1 MKRKDYEKPSM
12 KVVILKQRAKLL
24 QASGGGDFGTPNY
37 VPGSN
42 PFGS

>member
-24 QASGGGDFGTPNY
+24 QASGGLEQPDSFEEGGDPLNN
-37 VPGSN
+37 S
-42 PFGS
+42 